1 MCKDDDF
8 VVAITDCT
16 NDEAFGDITAA
27 AAAAVEEEEEEEEVL
42 ATTVAA
48 AVIADVAC
56 DEEAALIVTSG
67 SKGCDGAESFFDR
80 GGLT

>member
-1 MCKDDDF
+1 MCIDDDF
-8 VVAITDCT
+8 VVAVTDCT

-27 AAAAVEEEEEEEEVL
+27 AVEEEEEEEVL

-48 AVIADVAC
+48 AVIAVVAY

-67 SKGCDGAESFFDR
+67 SIGCDGAESFFDR
-80 GGLT
+80 AGLA